1 MAKPKKNKF
10 RLSVKTADGLSVQ
23 SSGECGTAGEAFA
36 LYMLPIDPKNVPTEG
51 AAGEFYAA
59 RAAYLTAAAKCYEEI
74 QAKQSSGEAT
84 R

>member
-1 MAKPKKNKF
+1 MPGAPQ
-10 RLSVKTADGLSVQ
+10 RSRSTGVRQRDHRDGQ
-23 SSGECGTAGEAFA
+23 CGTAGEAFA